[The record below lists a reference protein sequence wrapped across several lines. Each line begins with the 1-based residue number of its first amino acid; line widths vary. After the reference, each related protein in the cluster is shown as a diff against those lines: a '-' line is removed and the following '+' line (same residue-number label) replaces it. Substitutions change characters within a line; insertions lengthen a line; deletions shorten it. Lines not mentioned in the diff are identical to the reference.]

1 MDTITQAT
9 IQDMIRA
16 GRIVEARTLLTMQE
30 SAFSAEELQG
40 LNLELEQQL
49 ARAEA
54 AISQAE
60 ESEISGKTEEAKAL
74 YESVLLFAV
83 DYPGIQEHI
92 KRLDEA
98 LLLTKAVKRRSR
110 RIRESP
116 PAPKEAAAGKRYF
129 TVLGAGLA
137 VGLSVAILLLVLA
150 KPQPQQVPL
159 QEKASPDTATPMAA
173 SSQSIDS
180 SVAPAPAPLPPEK
193 SQKEKPSQPSEQ
205 LASTTAELSP
215 PEPAPP
221 PSEPAVLSQNELP
234 QSPPAVPTH
243 SENPAAAAVPTPL
256 PTPNHQQ
263 QKDVYTVRPG
273 DSLSLIAE
281 RLFCN
286 EAAWRKIHQLNRD
299 EIADPSILHPGMV
312 LRLNG
317 IENRCPAEQ

>member
-1 MDTITQAT
+1 VDTITQAT

-60 ESEISGKTEEAKAL
+60 ELEISGKTEEAKAL

-110 RIRESP
+110 RIREFP
-116 PAPKEAAAGKRYF
+116 PAPKEAAAGKRYL

-150 KPQPQQVPL
+150 KPQPSQVPRSEKTTPVGPL
-159 QEKASPDTATPMAA
+159 AKEKASPEAPVPIAAQQRTVSPALPVAATP
-173 SSQSIDS
+173 
-180 SVAPAPAPLPPEK
+180 APSLPEK
-193 SQKEKPSQPSEQ
+193 SQDAEAPSP
-205 LASTTAELSP
+205 
-215 PEPAPP
+215 
-221 PSEPAVLSQNELP
+221 EPAVLSQNELP

-312 LRLNG
+312 LRLNN